1 MTREIITS
9 MPGTVY
15 QHVMTT
21 YPDMPI
27 TTLSVRRHGRGTAAH
42 VSMPLESAT
51 RLCEALERSHTLSYV
66 AAGTSEQLRTVY
78 AVSQYADRLA
88 RQLKRVRV

>member
-15 QHVMTT
+15 QHVMST
-21 YPDMPI
+21 YPDIPI

-51 RLCEALERSHTLSYV
+51 RLQEALERSHTLSYV

-78 AVSQYADRLA
+78 AVSQYCEKLA
-88 RQLKRVRV
+88 RQLKGVRV